1 MAIFGKK
8 PAALDA
14 RDQADFDRLTGII
27 SRHVK
32 DYMQVGQAL
41 REIRD
46 RKLYRATH
54 DNFEDFIRDQ
64 WQMDRTHAY
73 RLIDAAEVARNLSP
87 VGDIPKTERQARP
100 LTTLQ
105 PAEQLA
111 AWSDARATAGDSP
124 ITAAHVQAAAEKRR
138 PRKKHRRP
146 KAIRIKVPTGIV
158 IIEPGK
164 AFAGADIALG
174 EAIAKI
180 TQQKAAA

>member
-1 MAIFGKK
+1 MAMFSKK
-8 PAALDA
+8 PPALDH
-14 RDQADFDRLTGII
+14 RDQADFERLTGII

-54 DNFEDFIRDQ
+54 DSFEDFIRDT

-73 RLIDAAEVARNLSP
+73 RLIDAAEVARNVSP
-87 VGDIPKTERQARP
+87 SGDIPRTEAQARP
-100 LTTLQ
+100 LVTLK

-111 AWSDARATAGDSP
+111 AWSDAKDAAGDGQ
-124 ITAAHVQAAAEKRR
+124 ITTAHVTAAAEKRR
-138 PRKKHRRP
+138 PRKKLRRP
-146 KAIRIKVPTGIV
+146 KAIRIKVPSGIV
-158 IIEPGK
+158 IIQPGK

-180 TQQKAAA
+180 TTAKAA